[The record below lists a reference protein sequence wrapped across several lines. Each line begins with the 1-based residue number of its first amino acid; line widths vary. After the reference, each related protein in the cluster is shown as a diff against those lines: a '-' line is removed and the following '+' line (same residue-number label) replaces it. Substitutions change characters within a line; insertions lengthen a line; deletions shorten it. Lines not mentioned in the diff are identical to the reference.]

1 MCALLHICSHFFTV
15 ITVPKTFYF
24 PSWTVSERWSHSE
37 PTVSAF
43 WANGERTLIG
53 IRWTLMNDERLAN
66 VERKRSAEWT
76 VNAPAN
82 SFTLQTWV
90 SSDLQRANQS
100 HLPRHAQYAFLYNDY
115 YQHSPYLT
123 LNKYLFFYISIKW
136 CEYLSILSGKRH

>member
-1 MCALLHICSHFFTV
+1 MKFKKKTIDNNRALCALLHICSHFFTV

-53 IRWTLMNDERLAN
+53 IRWTLMNDERLVN

-82 SFTLQTWV
+82 SFTLQKWV
-90 SSDLQRANQS
+90 SSDLQFLTGESVSFTKTCTICIFIQWL
-100 HLPRHAQYAFLYNDY
+100 LP
-115 YQHSPYLT
+115 T
-123 LNKYLFFYISIKW
+123 
-136 CEYLSILSGKRH
+136 